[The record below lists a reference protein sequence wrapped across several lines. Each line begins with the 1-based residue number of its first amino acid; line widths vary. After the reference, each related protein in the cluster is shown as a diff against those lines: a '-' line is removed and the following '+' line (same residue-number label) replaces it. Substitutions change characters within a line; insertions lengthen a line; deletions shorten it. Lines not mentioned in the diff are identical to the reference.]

1 MYLPNVL
8 IRDVDTDTYTSF
20 KAKAAQEG
28 LKLGEAITKA
38 MKDWMEKNKP
48 FSEKDKQRQLNLLTY
63 RKLKETLLKEYDGMW
78 VLIGRGEFLISGDTL
93 DPLLTKI
100 RDHNLE
106 GEHCFVFQVGKK
118 VKKRTFG
125 FGRRVQ

>member
-1 MYLPNVL
+1 MCLPNVL

-38 MKDWMEKNKP
+38 MKDWMEKNRP
-48 FSEKDKQRQLNLLTY
+48 LTEKDKQRKINLLTY

-78 VLIGRGEFLISGDTL
+78 VLIGRGEFLVSSDTL
-93 DPLLTKI
+93 DPILSKI
-100 RDHNLE
+100 KALNLE

-125 FGRRVQ
+125 FGRRVR

>member
-1 MYLPNVL
+1 MPNVL
-8 IRDVDTDTYTSF
+8 IRDVDTDTYTKF

-38 MKDWMEKNKP
+38 MKDWMEKKKP

-63 RKLKETLLKEYDGMW
+63 RRLKDTLRKEYDGMW
-78 VLIGRGEFLISGDTL
+78 VLIGRGEFLTSGDTL
-93 DPLLTKI
+93 DPILSKI
-100 RDHNLE
+100 KTLNLE
-106 GEHCFVFQVGKK
+106 GEHCFVFQVGKE
-118 VKKRTFG
+118 VKRRTFG

>member
-1 MYLPNVL
+1 MPNVL

-38 MKDWMEKNKP
+38 MKDWMEKNRT
-48 FSEKDKQRQLNLLTY
+48 FSEKDRQRQLNLLTY
-63 RKLKETLLKEYDGMW
+63 RKLKETFLKEYVGMW
-78 VLIGRGEFLISGDTL
+78 VLIGRGEFLASGDTL
-93 DPLLTKI
+93 DPILTKI
-100 RDHNLE
+100 KDLSLQ
-106 GEHCFVFQVGKK
+106 GEHCFVFQVGKE

>member
-1 MYLPNVL
+1 MCLPNVL
-8 IRDVDTDTYTSF
+8 IRDVDTDTYTRF

-38 MKDWMEKNKP
+38 MKDWMEKNRP

-78 VLIGRGEFLISGDTL
+78 VLIGRGEFLISSDTL
-93 DPLLTKI
+93 NPILTKI
-100 RDHNLE
+100 KDLNLE
-106 GEHCFVFQVGKK
+106 GEHCFIFQ
-118 VKKRTFG
+118 F
-125 FGRRVQ
+125 

>member
-1 MYLPNVL
+1 MPNVL

-48 FSEKDKQRQLNLLTY
+48 FSEKDKQRQHNLLTY

-93 DPLLTKI
+93 DPILTKI
-100 RDHNLE
+100 KSLNLE
-106 GEHCFVFQVGKK
+106 GDHCFVFQVGKE

>member
-1 MYLPNVL
+1 MPNVL

-38 MKDWMEKNKP
+38 MKEWMEKNRP

-63 RKLKETLLKEYDGMW
+63 RKIKETLFKEYNGLW
-78 VLIGRGEFLISGDTL
+78 VLIGRGEFLISSDTL
-93 DPLLTKI
+93 DPILSKI
-100 RDHNLE
+100 KALNLE
-106 GEHCFVFQVGKK
+106 GEHCFVFQVGKE
-118 VKKRTFG
+118 VKKRAFG

>member
-1 MYLPNVL
+1 MPNVL

-28 LKLGEAITKA
+28 LKLGEAITRA
-38 MKDWMEKNKP
+38 MKDWMEKNRP

-78 VLIGRGEFLISGDTL
+78 VLIGRGEFLIAGDTL
-93 DPLLTKI
+93 DPILAKI
-100 RDHNLE
+100 KALDLE
-106 GEHCFVFQVGKK
+106 GDHCFVFQVGKE

>member
-1 MYLPNVL
+1 MPNVL
-8 IRDVDTDTYTSF
+8 IRDVDTDTYTNF

-38 MKDWMEKNKP
+38 MKEWMEKKKP
-48 FSEKDKQRQLNLLTY
+48 LNEKDKQRQLNLMTY
-63 RKLKETLLKEYDGMW
+63 RKLKETLYKEYQGKW
-78 VLIGRGEFLISGDTL
+78 ILIGRGDFLASGVTL
-93 DPLLTKI
+93 EPILTKI
-100 RDHNLE
+100 RTLNLE
-106 GEHCFVFQVGKK
+106 GEHCFVFQVGRE

>member
-1 MYLPNVL
+1 MPNVL

-38 MKDWMEKNKP
+38 MKDWMEKNRP
-48 FSEKDKQRQLNLLTY
+48 FSEKDKQRKLNLLTY
-63 RKLKETLLKEYDGMW
+63 RKLKETLLKEYNGRW
-78 VLIGRGEFLISGDTL
+78 VLIGRGEFLISSNDL
-93 DPLLTKI
+93 DSILSKI
-100 RDHNLE
+100 KALNLE
-106 GEHCFVFQVGKK
+106 GEHCFVFQVCKE